1 MARPTD
7 FFNRMDIAAG
17 RVGNASKL
25 MAVVAESLGGENDE
39 SGAAWVA
46 CEHLRSVYDD
56 LERLRDDMRASA

>member
-1 MARPTD
+1 MGCPTE
-7 FFNRMDIAAG
+7 FFNRVDIAAG

>member
-1 MARPTD
+1 MGCPTE
-7 FFNRMDIAAG
+7 FFNRVDIAAG
-17 RVGNASKL
+17 RVENASKL

-46 CEHLRSVYDD
+46 CEHLQSVYDD

>member
-1 MARPTD
+1 MACPTD
-7 FFNRMDIAAG
+7 FFNRVDIAAG

-39 SGAAWVA
+39 SGAALVA
-46 CEHLRSVYDD
+46 CEYLQSVCED

>member
-1 MARPTD
+1 MGCPTE
-7 FFNRMDIAAG
+7 FFNRVDIAAG

-25 MAVVAESLGGENDE
+25 MAVVAESLGGEHDE

-46 CEHLRSVYDD
+46 CEYLQSVYDD

>member
-1 MARPTD
+1 MACPTD
-7 FFNRMDIAAG
+7 FFNRVDIAAG

-25 MAVVAESLGGENDE
+25 MAVVAESLGGENDK

-46 CEHLRSVYDD
+46 CEYLQSVYDD